1 MKKII
6 KIFII
11 LMGLSFITNA
21 SALGY
26 CDTTGA
32 SEDDNGVITFTGN
45 PTMANCSFAPDEYIV
60 TIYKIGL
67 CTQEPTRPTFSTVY
81 DVSSCEEVIVSPNGQ
96 VVNIAAG
103 SELVLN
109 DTSKPPNGTYNYG
122 YILMSNNFGFKAKK
136 QFTNTM
142 HTYLN
147 GESGNYCWTLDG
159 NNDNSVQNSG
169 AWSNPSILVQCGGA
183 DGSAET
189 YYEKLDVFDGDVVS
203 FAMAAFDVGNGTVSL
218 DLITDANELLVNRSN
233 TADRVFG
240 MQAFTTAVE
249 VNSSSTLFTISFDV
263 NQAATIWMFQD
274 SGRANEYQ
282 VFAIGSGPFSLF
294 MNVE

>member
-6 KIFII
+6 KIFIM

-21 SALGY
+21 SAEGY

-32 SEDDNGVITFTGN
+32 SENDNGVITFTGN
-45 PTMANCSFAPDEYIV
+45 PIMANCSFAPDEYIV

-67 CTQEPTRPTFSTVY
+67 CTQEPARPTFSEVY
-81 DVSSCEEVIVSPNGQ
+81 DVSSCEDVINSPNGQ

-103 SELVLN
+103 EELVLS
-109 DTSKPPNGTYNYG
+109 DVSKPPNGTYNYG

-142 HTYLN
+142 HTFLN
-147 GESGNYCWTLDG
+147 GGSGNYCWTLAG
-159 NNDNSVQNSG
+159 QNDNSEQNAG
-169 AWSNPSILVQCGGA
+169 AWTNPSPLVQCGGA

-189 YYEKLDVFDGDVVS
+189 YYEKLDVFDGDTVS
-203 FAMAAFDVGNGTVSL
+203 FQMAAFAVGNGTLSIEL
-218 DLITDANELLVNRSN
+218 TTDANKLLVNSLN

-240 MQAFTTAVE
+240 KQTFTTPV
-249 VNSSSTLFTISFDV
+249 VVKSSTTLFTISFDV
-263 NQAATIWMFQD
+263 NQSATMWMYQD
-274 SGRANEYQ
+274 AGRANEYQ
-282 VFAIGSGPFSLF
+282 VYAIGSGPFSLF
-294 MNVE
+294 MTVE